1 MKNNSKSLNKPFK
14 SPERLWNTSRMN
26 KKAPCINRA
35 FLGQSKSRLQK
46 QTAWNAD
53 LFFDIKQQPFYDRYF
68 RKQERK
74 NKGNGKNNCNIDQR
88 L

>member
-1 MKNNSKSLNKPFK
+1 
-14 SPERLWNTSRMN
+14 MN

-35 FLGQSKSRLQK
+35 FWGQSKSRLQK
-46 QTAWNAD
+46 QTAQTVDKVGRNAD